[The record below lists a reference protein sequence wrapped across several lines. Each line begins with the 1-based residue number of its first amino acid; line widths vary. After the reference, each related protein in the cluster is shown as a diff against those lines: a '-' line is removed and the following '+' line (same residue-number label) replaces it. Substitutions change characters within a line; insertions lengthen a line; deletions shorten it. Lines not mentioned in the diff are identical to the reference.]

1 MIAQPYNR
9 YNPQTLRTITMSS
22 EYYQCFTTF
31 FDKEYLIYSWDDTVM
46 IQLVDYSDNP
56 PRRLL
61 NGFDTIEEVLKD
73 IEQNQDYWKAYFET
87 VFSKDFKRV

>member
-1 MIAQPYNR
+1 
-9 YNPQTLRTITMSS
+9 MSS